1 MSGKIPT
8 ALGLTGGIASAW
20 PRLTTLVFQGRGH
33 FFMYIP
39 YSRLAEASSK
49 QAWQDHLRT
58 LTYPNVLH
66 CPVADPPNLRRG
78 FVLGYL
84 LGGIAATTHEWND
97 TNRTWSSYEAW
108 ENPSAT
114 ALAVFLNAAAGAF
127 FCCRPPICHLR
138 RRLVG
143 ESGKVFEGEWIKWTL
158 TYLYLTMIELAEPP
172 RG

>member
-66 CPVADPPNLRRG
+66 CPAVDPPNLRRG
-78 FVLGYL
+78 FL
-84 LGGIAATTHEWND
+84 LLQTVQVKTSEARNARPDLTASEILAT
-97 TNRTWSSYEAW
+97 
-108 ENPSAT
+108 
-114 ALAVFLNAAAGAF
+114 V
-127 FCCRPPICHLR
+127 
-138 RRLVG
+138 RRLQQ
-143 ESGKVFEGEWIKWTL
+143 S
-158 TYLYLTMIELAEPP
+158 
-172 RG
+172 